1 MHGSGTTNPS
11 KFFWELGDLMECRS
25 KEPVHLTYRAVGSST
40 GQKEFVGPDDK
51 DIGYDFHE
59 QDFGAGDIPMT
70 QSYFDTMKGQN
81 RDMVHVP
88 ITVGAIGVFHS
99 VPESDLAQPL
109 HLDACTLGL
118 IYEGEIE
125 RWDDPRILALNPGMT
140 ASSPIYVAHRVKGSS
155 STSGFTEYLTK
166 KNATCWTRGGHK
178 VFGPDAEL
186 HPQGD
191 WPTGIGKEGSGGMST
206 YIKERSYAIGYIDW
220 GHGRAAGLSE
230 IALLNHDKAYVK
242 ATKEGIEAAANQA
255 LELGDV
261 YKRPDESFAGVNLYD
276 IQGEKTY
283 PIVLTTYIYLA
294 KDYTSWPADTAAATK
309 AFVEMVISPD
319 GQKIAEENGF
329 VEMPSALVNLAKQAI
344 QMVQWPDDMVPFTFE
359 TEDGTAF
366 TPAKTQKELGMQ
378 PRVISAKRTCY
389 GDYERKQMLVK
400 VNELNSDSF
409 ASSSSL
415 NDVQQSLADGLST
428 RDARIS
434 ALEAQ
439 LEDND
444 DEDDQ
449 TATFAKA
456 GLALGIIGFICGV
469 MALAVALTKKHA
481 TVARPS
487 IYTPGAAVEMNKP
500 DDV

>member
-1 MHGSGTTNPS
+1 
-11 KFFWELGDLMECRS
+11 
-25 KEPVHLTYRAVGSST
+25 
-40 GQKEFVGPDDK
+40 
-51 DIGYDFHE
+51 
-59 QDFGAGDIPMT
+59 
-70 QSYFDTMKGQN
+70 
-81 RDMVHVP
+81 
-88 ITVGAIGVFHS
+88 
-99 VPESDLAQPL
+99 
-109 HLDACTLGL
+109 
-118 IYEGEIE
+118 
-125 RWDDPRILALNPGMT
+125 
-140 ASSPIYVAHRVKGSS
+140 
-155 STSGFTEYLTK
+155 
-166 KNATCWTRGGHK
+166 
-178 VFGPDAEL
+178 
-186 HPQGD
+186 
-191 WPTGIGKEGSGGMST
+191 
-206 YIKERSYAIGYIDW
+206 
-220 GHGRAAGLSE
+220 
-230 IALLNHDKAYVK
+230 
-242 ATKEGIEAAANQA
+242 
-255 LELGDV
+255 
-261 YKRPDESFAGVNLYD
+261 
-276 IQGEKTY
+276 
-283 PIVLTTYIYLA
+283 
-294 KDYTSWPADTAAATK
+294 
-309 AFVEMVISPD
+309 MVISPD

-456 GLALGIIGFICGV
+456 TFVHCRPPRC
-469 MALAVALTKKHA
+469 HFPH
-481 TVARPS
+481 RPS
-487 IYTPGAAVEMNKP
+487 SHRQGGARARHHRLHLRRHGPRRRADQEARHGRPAEHLHTRRHRRGDEVAYRSGQAACRVSRTIGAAVEMKKP